1 MVVRRQYLI
10 VNHIGAIRAEHDDF
24 AIRFASSLNQLL
36 LLKSTDGADIEWC
49 KEVKGN
55 MYDMV
60 VEGFQLLSRWTGR
73 IWEQC
78 AWKFSRPCKDAI
90 PSESNGTSATISDYE
105 KVVRYNYSAEE
116 RKALVELIT
125 YVKNVGSLMHRCD
138 TLVADA
144 LWETIH
150 AEVQD
155 FVQNTLATMLRTT
168 FRKKKDLSRIL
179 SDMRTLSADWMANTS
194 KTESELQ
201 SHGGED
207 SKGNFFSPRP
217 VAPTA
222 AQVHCL
228 QFLIYE
234 VVSGG
239 NLRKPG
245 GLFGNS
251 GSEIPVNDLKQLET
265 FFYKLSFFLHI
276 LDYSA
281 TIATLTDLGFLWFR
295 EFYLESSRVI
305 QFPIKCSLPWMLVD
319 HVLESQ
325 NAGLI
330 ESVLMPFDIYNDS
343 AQQALVMLRQRFL
356 YDEIEAEVDHCF
368 DLFVSKLSDTIFT
381 YYKSWAA
388 SCWGTIDLR
397 SLIAERMNKV
407 FRDNLEFLFDRFE
420 SQDLCAVVELD
431 KLLDILKHTH
441 ELLSK
446 DISIDSF
453 GLMLNEMQENIS
465 LVSFSSRLASQIWSE
480 MQNDFL
486 PNFVLCNTTQRFVRS
501 SRVPLVPVQ
510 KPSVPH
516 AKPNFYCGTQELN
529 SAHQSFA
536 RLHSGFFGIPHMFS
550 VVRLLGS
557 RSLPWLIRALLDHI
571 SNKLTTLEPMI
582 TGLQEA
588 LPKSI
593 GLLPFDG
600 GVAGCMR
607 LTKENLNW
615 GTKSELKAEV
625 LRGIKEIG
633 SVLYWM
639 GLLDSV
645 LREVDTTHFMQ
656 TAPWLGL
663 LPGVDGQIL
672 HSQDGRDSPLVN
684 LFKSSIAAIVSNPG
698 CPNPSSFFTM
708 SKQAEAADLLYKA
721 NMNTGSVLEYALAF
735 TSAALDKYCTKWS
748 AAPKT
753 GFIDITTSKD
763 FYRIY
768 SGLQIGYLEQS
779 DKQSFNYHEV
789 LGDSVA
795 WGGCTIIYLLGQQ
808 LHFELFDF
816 SYQILNV
823 AEVEA
828 GSLSKMHRNP
838 HLTQGWETLLE
849 AMKKARRLNNH
860 VFSMLKA
867 RCPLEDKIACA
878 IKQSGAPLH
887 RIKFENTVSA
897 FETLPQKGLNA
908 EGQFLLDLKGKFVDN
923 YNHLSDWNPN
933 DSAPCGWKGVN
944 CTNDYNP
951 VVWSLD
957 LSYMNLS
964 GSLSPSVGQIPV
976 DVVKLSSLSIFN
988 ISNNRISGSF
998 PNKIGDLLSLT
1009 QLIAYSNNITGPLPA
1024 SFGNLKNLTVF
1035 RAGQNL
1041 ISGSLPPE
1049 IGGCENLQ
1057 ILGLAQ
1063 NQLGMEIP
1071 REVGMLKNHL
1081 NGTIPK
1087 EIGNLSSAVEI
1098 DFSENMLTGVI
1109 PTELAKITGLQLLYL
1124 FENELTG
1131 VIPDELTTLVNLTR
1145 LDLSINNLT
1154 GSIPVG
1160 FQYLKQLIML
1170 QLFNNLFNGNI
1181 PQGLGVYGNLWVVD
1195 LSNNYLTGTIPP
1207 HLCRNGNLFLLNLG
1221 SNNLSGYIPTGIINC
1236 KTLAQLYLAGNE
1248 LIGSFPADLCK
1259 LVNLSSIELGQNKFN
1274 GPIPPEI
1281 GNCHVLKRLHL
1292 PDNYFIGELPKE
1304 IGKLS
1309 ELVTF
1314 NISSNLLNG
1323 TIPAEI
1329 FNCTMLQRLDL
1340 SQNNF
1345 VGALPSEIGGLSQL
1359 ELLMLSDN
1367 QISGI
1372 IPLEVGNLSRLT
1384 ELQMG
1389 GNLFSDRIPAEMGSL
1404 SSLQIALNLSYN
1416 NLSGSIP
1423 GELGNLVL
1431 LEFLLLNNNHLSG
1444 EIPGSLMNLSSLLGC
1459 NFSYNDLK
1467 GPLPSLPLFLNTCNN
1482 CFLGNDGLCGGPFGK
1497 CSESPSS
1504 YLASATEGK
1513 NARLGKIIAIVAAFV
1528 GGVSLI
1534 LVIMIIYFMRRPVET
1549 VAPLQEKS
1557 FSSPVSDIYFS
1568 PKEGFTFQDLVAAT
1582 DNFDDSFVIGRGACG
1597 TV

>member
-1 MVVRRQYLI
+1 MAVPIEEAIAALSTFSLEDEQPEVQGPAALVSSERGATGSPVEYSDVSAYRLSLSEDTKALNQLNSLIQEGKGMASVLYTYRSCVKALPQLPDSMKHSQADLYMETYQVLDLEMSRLREIQRWQASAASKLAADMQRFSRPERRINGPTITHLWSMLKLLDVLVQLDHLKNAKASIPNDFSWYKRTFTQVSVQWQDIDSMREELDDLQIFLSTRWAILLNLHVEMFRVNNVEDILQVLIVFAVESLELDFALLFPERHILLRVLPVLVVLATSSEKDGESLYKRVKINRLINIFKNDPVIPAFPDLHLSPAAILKELAMYFQKFSSQTRLLTLPAPHEFPPREAQDYQRQYLI

-368 DLFVSKLSDTIFT
+368 DLFVSKLSETIFT

-388 SCWGTIDLR
+388 SALLDPSFLFALDNGEKYSVQPMRFTALFKMTRVKLLGRTIDLR

-768 SGLQIGYLEQS
+768 SGLQIGYLEES

-838 HLTQGWETLLE
+838 NLTQGWETLLE

-897 FETLPQKGLNA
+897 FETLPQKG
-908 EGQFLLDLKGKFVDN
+908 D
-923 YNHLSDWNPN
+923 
-933 DSAPCGWKGVN
+933 
-944 CTNDYNP
+944 
-951 VVWSLD
+951 
-957 LSYMNLS
+957 
-964 GSLSPSVGQIPV
+964 
-976 DVVKLSSLSIFN
+976 
-988 ISNNRISGSF
+988 
-998 PNKIGDLLSLT
+998 
-1009 QLIAYSNNITGPLPA
+1009 
-1024 SFGNLKNLTVF
+1024 
-1035 RAGQNL
+1035 
-1041 ISGSLPPE
+1041 
-1049 IGGCENLQ
+1049 
-1057 ILGLAQ
+1057 
-1063 NQLGMEIP
+1063 
-1071 REVGMLKNHL
+1071 
-1081 NGTIPK
+1081 
-1087 EIGNLSSAVEI
+1087 
-1098 DFSENMLTGVI
+1098 
-1109 PTELAKITGLQLLYL
+1109 
-1124 FENELTG
+1124 
-1131 VIPDELTTLVNLTR
+1131 
-1145 LDLSINNLT
+1145 
-1154 GSIPVG
+1154 
-1160 FQYLKQLIML
+1160 
-1170 QLFNNLFNGNI
+1170 
-1181 PQGLGVYGNLWVVD
+1181 
-1195 LSNNYLTGTIPP
+1195 
-1207 HLCRNGNLFLLNLG
+1207 
-1221 SNNLSGYIPTGIINC
+1221 
-1236 KTLAQLYLAGNE
+1236 
-1248 LIGSFPADLCK
+1248 
-1259 LVNLSSIELGQNKFN
+1259 
-1274 GPIPPEI
+1274 
-1281 GNCHVLKRLHL
+1281 
-1292 PDNYFIGELPKE
+1292 
-1304 IGKLS
+1304 
-1309 ELVTF
+1309 
-1314 NISSNLLNG
+1314 
-1323 TIPAEI
+1323 
-1329 FNCTMLQRLDL
+1329 
-1340 SQNNF
+1340 
-1345 VGALPSEIGGLSQL
+1345 
-1359 ELLMLSDN
+1359 
-1367 QISGI
+1367 
-1372 IPLEVGNLSRLT
+1372 
-1384 ELQMG
+1384 
-1389 GNLFSDRIPAEMGSL
+1389 
-1404 SSLQIALNLSYN
+1404 
-1416 NLSGSIP
+1416 
-1423 GELGNLVL
+1423 
-1431 LEFLLLNNNHLSG
+1431 
-1444 EIPGSLMNLSSLLGC
+1444 
-1459 NFSYNDLK
+1459 
-1467 GPLPSLPLFLNTCNN
+1467 
-1482 CFLGNDGLCGGPFGK
+1482 
-1497 CSESPSS
+1497 
-1504 YLASATEGK
+1504 
-1513 NARLGKIIAIVAAFV
+1513 
-1528 GGVSLI
+1528 
-1534 LVIMIIYFMRRPVET
+1534 
-1549 VAPLQEKS
+1549 
-1557 FSSPVSDIYFS
+1557 
-1568 PKEGFTFQDLVAAT
+1568 
-1582 DNFDDSFVIGRGACG
+1582 
-1597 TV
+1597 

>member
-1 MVVRRQYLI
+1 MAVPVEEAIAALSTFSLEDDQPEVQGPAALVSSERGSTASPVEYIDVSAYRLSLSEDTKALNQLNALIQEGKGMASVLYTYRSCVKALPQLPDSMKHSQADLYMETYQVLDLEMSRLREIQRWQASAASKLAADMQRFSRPERRINGPTITHLWSMLKLLDVLVQLDHLKNAKASIPNDFSWYKRTFTQVSIQWQDIDSMREELDDLQIFLSTRWAILLNLHVEMFRVNNVEDILQVLIVFAVESLELDFALLFPERHILLRVLPVLVVLATSSEKDSESLYKRVKINRLINIFKNDPVIPAFPDLHLSPAAILKELSMYFQKFSSQTRLLTLPAPHELPPREAQDYQRHYLI
-10 VNHIGAIRAEHDDF
+10 INHIGAIRAEHDDF

-36 LLKSTDGADIEWC
+36 LLKSTDGADSEWC

-60 VEGFQLLSRWTGR
+60 VEGFQLLSRWTAR

-90 PSESNGTSATISDYE
+90 SSDANGASASVSDYE
-105 KVVRYNYSAEE
+105 KVVRYNYSVEE
-116 RKALVELIT
+116 RKALVELIS
-125 YVKNVGSLMHRCD
+125 YIKNVGSMMHRCD

-194 KTESELQ
+194 KPEELQ

-207 SKGNFFSPRP
+207 SKGSFIYPRS

-234 VVSGG
+234 VISGG

-251 GSEIPVNDLKQLET
+251 GSDIPVNDMKHLET
-265 FFYKLSFFLHI
+265 FFYKLSFFLHM
-276 LDYSA
+276 LDYSV
-281 TIATLTDLGFLWFR
+281 TISTLTDLGFLWFR

-305 QFPIKCSLPWMLVD
+305 QFPIECSLPWMLVD

-325 NAGLI
+325 NAGLL
-330 ESVLMPFDIYNDS
+330 ESILMPFDVYNDS

-368 DLFVSKLSDTIFT
+368 DLFVSKLSEIIFT

-388 SCWGTIDLR
+388 SELLDPSFLFALDNGEKYSVQPMRFTALFKMTRVKLLGRTINLR

-407 FRDNLEFLFDRFE
+407 FRENLEFLFDRFE
-420 SQDLCAVVELD
+420 SQDLCAIVELE

-441 ELLSK
+441 ELLSE
-446 DISIDSF
+446 DLSIDSF

-480 MQNDFL
+480 MQSDFL

-501 SRVPLVPVQ
+501 SRVPLAPVQ
-510 KPSVPH
+510 KPSVPY

-536 RLHSGFFGIPHMFS
+536 RLHSGFFGNPHMFS

-571 SNKLTTLEPMI
+571 SNKLTALEPMI
-582 TGLQEA
+582 MGLQEA

-600 GVAGCMR
+600 GVPGCMR
-607 LTKENLNW
+607 LVKENLNW

-639 GLLDSV
+639 GLLDIV
-645 LREVDTTHFMQ
+645 LREVDTKHFMQ

-663 LPGVDGQIL
+663 VPAADGQIL
-672 HSQDGRDSPLVN
+672 HSQDGGDSPLVN
-684 LFKSSIAAIVSNPG
+684 LFKSSITAMVSNPG
-698 CPNPSSFFTM
+698 CPNPSTFFTM

-721 NMNTGSVLEYALAF
+721 NLNTGSVLEYALAF

-768 SGLQIGYLEQS
+768 SGLQIGYLEES
-779 DKQSFNYHEV
+779 DKQSFNNHEV

-816 SYQILNV
+816 SYQVLNV

-828 GSLSKMHRNP
+828 GSLSQMHRNP
-838 HLTQGWETLLE
+838 HLSQGWESLLE

-867 RCPLEDKIACA
+867 RCPLEDKTACA

-897 FETLPQKGLNA
+897 FETLPQKGA
-908 EGQFLLDLKGKFVDN
+908 
-923 YNHLSDWNPN
+923 
-933 DSAPCGWKGVN
+933 
-944 CTNDYNP
+944 
-951 VVWSLD
+951 
-957 LSYMNLS
+957 
-964 GSLSPSVGQIPV
+964 
-976 DVVKLSSLSIFN
+976 
-988 ISNNRISGSF
+988 
-998 PNKIGDLLSLT
+998 
-1009 QLIAYSNNITGPLPA
+1009 
-1024 SFGNLKNLTVF
+1024 
-1035 RAGQNL
+1035 
-1041 ISGSLPPE
+1041 
-1049 IGGCENLQ
+1049 
-1057 ILGLAQ
+1057 
-1063 NQLGMEIP
+1063 
-1071 REVGMLKNHL
+1071 
-1081 NGTIPK
+1081 
-1087 EIGNLSSAVEI
+1087 
-1098 DFSENMLTGVI
+1098 
-1109 PTELAKITGLQLLYL
+1109 
-1124 FENELTG
+1124 
-1131 VIPDELTTLVNLTR
+1131 
-1145 LDLSINNLT
+1145 
-1154 GSIPVG
+1154 
-1160 FQYLKQLIML
+1160 
-1170 QLFNNLFNGNI
+1170 
-1181 PQGLGVYGNLWVVD
+1181 
-1195 LSNNYLTGTIPP
+1195 
-1207 HLCRNGNLFLLNLG
+1207 
-1221 SNNLSGYIPTGIINC
+1221 
-1236 KTLAQLYLAGNE
+1236 
-1248 LIGSFPADLCK
+1248 
-1259 LVNLSSIELGQNKFN
+1259 
-1274 GPIPPEI
+1274 
-1281 GNCHVLKRLHL
+1281 
-1292 PDNYFIGELPKE
+1292 
-1304 IGKLS
+1304 
-1309 ELVTF
+1309 
-1314 NISSNLLNG
+1314 
-1323 TIPAEI
+1323 
-1329 FNCTMLQRLDL
+1329 
-1340 SQNNF
+1340 
-1345 VGALPSEIGGLSQL
+1345 
-1359 ELLMLSDN
+1359 
-1367 QISGI
+1367 
-1372 IPLEVGNLSRLT
+1372 
-1384 ELQMG
+1384 
-1389 GNLFSDRIPAEMGSL
+1389 
-1404 SSLQIALNLSYN
+1404 
-1416 NLSGSIP
+1416 
-1423 GELGNLVL
+1423 
-1431 LEFLLLNNNHLSG
+1431 
-1444 EIPGSLMNLSSLLGC
+1444 
-1459 NFSYNDLK
+1459 
-1467 GPLPSLPLFLNTCNN
+1467 
-1482 CFLGNDGLCGGPFGK
+1482 
-1497 CSESPSS
+1497 
-1504 YLASATEGK
+1504 
-1513 NARLGKIIAIVAAFV
+1513 
-1528 GGVSLI
+1528 
-1534 LVIMIIYFMRRPVET
+1534 
-1549 VAPLQEKS
+1549 
-1557 FSSPVSDIYFS
+1557 
-1568 PKEGFTFQDLVAAT
+1568 
-1582 DNFDDSFVIGRGACG
+1582 
-1597 TV
+1597 

>member
-1 MVVRRQYLI
+1 MAVPIEEAIAALSTFSLEDEQPEVQGPAALVSSERGATGSPVEYSDVSAYRLSLSEDTKALNQLNSLIQEGKGMASVLYTYRSCVKALPQLPDSMKHSQADLYMETYQVLDLEMSRLREIQRWQASAASKLAADMQRFSRPERRINGPTITHLWSMLKLLDVLVQLDHLKNAKASIPNDFSWYKRTFTQVSVQWQDIDSMREELDDLQIFLSTRWAILLNLHVEMFRVNNVEDILQVLIVFAVESLELDFALLFPERHILLRVLPVLVVLATSSEKDGDSLYKRVKINRLINIFKNDPVIPAFPDLHLSPAAILKELAMYFQKFSSQTRLLTLPAPHEFPPREAQDYQRQYLI

-368 DLFVSKLSDTIFT
+368 DLFVSKLSETIFT

-388 SCWGTIDLR
+388 SALLDPSFLFALDNGEKYSVQPMRFTALFKMTRVKLLGRTIDLR

-768 SGLQIGYLEQS
+768 SGLQIGYLEES

-838 HLTQGWETLLE
+838 NLTQGWETLLE

-897 FETLPQKGLNA
+897 FETLPQKG
-908 EGQFLLDLKGKFVDN
+908 D
-923 YNHLSDWNPN
+923 
-933 DSAPCGWKGVN
+933 
-944 CTNDYNP
+944 
-951 VVWSLD
+951 
-957 LSYMNLS
+957 
-964 GSLSPSVGQIPV
+964 
-976 DVVKLSSLSIFN
+976 
-988 ISNNRISGSF
+988 
-998 PNKIGDLLSLT
+998 
-1009 QLIAYSNNITGPLPA
+1009 
-1024 SFGNLKNLTVF
+1024 
-1035 RAGQNL
+1035 
-1041 ISGSLPPE
+1041 
-1049 IGGCENLQ
+1049 
-1057 ILGLAQ
+1057 
-1063 NQLGMEIP
+1063 
-1071 REVGMLKNHL
+1071 
-1081 NGTIPK
+1081 
-1087 EIGNLSSAVEI
+1087 
-1098 DFSENMLTGVI
+1098 
-1109 PTELAKITGLQLLYL
+1109 
-1124 FENELTG
+1124 
-1131 VIPDELTTLVNLTR
+1131 
-1145 LDLSINNLT
+1145 
-1154 GSIPVG
+1154 
-1160 FQYLKQLIML
+1160 
-1170 QLFNNLFNGNI
+1170 
-1181 PQGLGVYGNLWVVD
+1181 
-1195 LSNNYLTGTIPP
+1195 
-1207 HLCRNGNLFLLNLG
+1207 
-1221 SNNLSGYIPTGIINC
+1221 
-1236 KTLAQLYLAGNE
+1236 
-1248 LIGSFPADLCK
+1248 
-1259 LVNLSSIELGQNKFN
+1259 
-1274 GPIPPEI
+1274 
-1281 GNCHVLKRLHL
+1281 
-1292 PDNYFIGELPKE
+1292 
-1304 IGKLS
+1304 
-1309 ELVTF
+1309 
-1314 NISSNLLNG
+1314 
-1323 TIPAEI
+1323 
-1329 FNCTMLQRLDL
+1329 
-1340 SQNNF
+1340 
-1345 VGALPSEIGGLSQL
+1345 
-1359 ELLMLSDN
+1359 
-1367 QISGI
+1367 
-1372 IPLEVGNLSRLT
+1372 
-1384 ELQMG
+1384 
-1389 GNLFSDRIPAEMGSL
+1389 
-1404 SSLQIALNLSYN
+1404 
-1416 NLSGSIP
+1416 
-1423 GELGNLVL
+1423 
-1431 LEFLLLNNNHLSG
+1431 
-1444 EIPGSLMNLSSLLGC
+1444 
-1459 NFSYNDLK
+1459 
-1467 GPLPSLPLFLNTCNN
+1467 
-1482 CFLGNDGLCGGPFGK
+1482 
-1497 CSESPSS
+1497 
-1504 YLASATEGK
+1504 
-1513 NARLGKIIAIVAAFV
+1513 
-1528 GGVSLI
+1528 
-1534 LVIMIIYFMRRPVET
+1534 
-1549 VAPLQEKS
+1549 
-1557 FSSPVSDIYFS
+1557 
-1568 PKEGFTFQDLVAAT
+1568 
-1582 DNFDDSFVIGRGACG
+1582 
-1597 TV
+1597 